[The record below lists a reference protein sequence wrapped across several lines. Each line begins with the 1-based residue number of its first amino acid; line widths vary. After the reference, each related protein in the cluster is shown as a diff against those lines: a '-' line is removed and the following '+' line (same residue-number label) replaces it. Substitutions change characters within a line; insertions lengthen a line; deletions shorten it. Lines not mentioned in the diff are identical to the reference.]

1 MYWLYFALASSVSYV
16 LRLHLHAF
24 TSRAEE
30 RKGVTFSYSLGR
42 FFYHVLLL
50 LSFPFEALF
59 SFPSLTE
66 RYYNDELV
74 RYIEAVAEGRSA
86 SPLEQLR
93 LMASLTPTVQSGP
106 KAGQNLTS
114 YSKQEFERRYA
125 ARPDPE
131 DCLTDPNEYKRWA
144 EEVIAYYSAPLRYH
158 FIA

>member
-1 MYWLYFALASSVSYV
+1 MYWPYFVLASSVSYI

-30 RKGVTFSYSLGR
+30 RKGYTFLYSFCR
-42 FFYHVLLL
+42 FIFHILAIPA
-50 LSFPFEALF
+50 FPFELIF
-59 SFPSLTE
+59 TFPSLTE

-74 RYIEAVAEGRSA
+74 RRIEAVAEGRSA
-86 SPLEQLR
+86 SPREQLR
-93 LMASLTPTVQSGP
+93 LMASLTPTVQGGP

-158 FIA
+158 FLA